1 MVKRKPKSWCEAVEI
16 AKEILKPFVPR
27 HPRIRLFIGFHV
39 EPALYMECTHVETPE
54 EALREAEVQD
64 RFAEAVKPGGEGE

>member
-1 MVKRKPKSWCEAVEI
+1 MVEGKPESWGEAVEM
-16 AKEILKPFVPR
+16 AREILKPFVPR

-54 EALREAEVQD
+54 EALREAVMQD
-64 RFAEAVKPGGEGE
+64 RFADAVKPGGEDE